1 METPS
6 ITQSDLPSFVMPTP
20 GSLWEFA
27 SHVYGSPAVEQH
39 AISLQDECNANINI
53 MLWCCWLEAEG
64 VRLSANL
71 LDEVLITIDALSIQ
85 TVGKLREARRELER
99 SGGFTKVQALSI
111 KKHILNAELA
121 IEKVLLHRLQD
132 MTCRFL
138 EAKEYREMCAN
149 DPELTLEY
157 YLHFINVPD
166 AREHAS
172 RFEAECRKKDAL
184 EES

>member
-1 METPS
+1 METSS
-6 ITQSDLPSFVMPTP
+6 IDTDHSQFVMPTP
-20 GSLWEFA
+20 GSLWDFA
-27 SHVYGSPAVEQH
+27 SQVYASPAVEQH
-39 AISLQDECNANINI
+39 AISLQDENNANINI
-53 MLWCCWLEAEG
+53 MLWCCWLEAQDI
-64 VRLSANL
+64 RLSANL
-71 LDEVLITIDALSIQ
+71 LDEVLITIDAISSQ

-99 SGGFTKVQALSI
+99 TGGFTKVQALSI

-138 EAKEYREMCAN
+138 ESKEYREMCVN

-166 AREHAS
+166 AKEHAT
-172 RFEAECRKKDAL
+172 RFESECHKKDAL
-184 EES
+184 EEH